1 MATEIIRPDLKN
13 LPIGRILRTVGWGLL
28 VVFAIWITFVLFGKN
43 NAGFYQVRQDII
55 TGDLSIKSDFGIYY
69 NGFKKVTTYQIESSY
84 TFSNDK
90 NDENVIGPAIE
101 VRFNDGGIGR
111 ISGDFRFRLP
121 ANDIDLLKIHQIFG
135 SPKPL
140 MDELYIQAVKRSV
153 FTTSLLMSSEES
165 YTNKSLFP
173 QWTLDQLQNGVYQTE
188 EYMIDVTDEIT
199 GEVENRKAVR
209 ILRDEHNNPVRNEPV
224 LNQFGIT
231 ISQATIREPEYDK
244 NILNLIKQKRSFE
257 VAITIAEADAEKA
270 SQQKLTVIEEGKKLI
285 TEAEYEARKK
295 MQKAIEA
302 ARKDKTVALTIA
314 SKELIVAE
322 QNYLAEK
329 SKADGLISQAKGE
342 ADRRKRVKEAD
353 NALVARKDAFE
364 EIMGYYQ
371 NAFTK
376 ISWSPRIATS
386 SSALGADGLPPA
398 FQSFIKIS
406 EVVRQDLNLNLKF

>member
-1 MATEIIRPDLKN
+1 MAAEVIKPELN
-13 LPIGRILRTVGWGLL
+13 NVPIGKIIKMIGSGLL
-28 VVFAIWITFVLFGKN
+28 VIIAIWIVFILFGKN
-43 NAGFYQVRQDII
+43 DAGFYQVRQDII
-55 TGDLSIKSDFGIYY
+55 TGDLTVKRDFGIYY

-90 NDENVIGPAIE
+90 DEKNIIGPAIE

-121 ANDIDLLKIHQIFG
+121 ANDDDMLKVHQIFG
-135 SPKPL
+135 TPKEL

-188 EYMIDVTDEIT
+188 EYRIAITDEIT
-199 GEVENRKAVR
+199 QEIETRKAVR
-209 ILRDEHNNPVRNEPV
+209 ILRDEHNNPIRNEPV

-231 ISQATIREPEYDK
+231 ISQATIREPEYDR
-244 NILNLIKQKRSFE
+244 NILNLIKKKRSFE

-270 SQQKLTVIEEGKKLI
+270 SQQKLTVIEDGKKMV

-295 MQKAIEA
+295 MQKAIEE
-302 ARKDKTVALTIA
+302 ARKDKTVALTLA
-314 SKELIVAE
+314 SKDLIVSE

-329 SKADGLISQAKGE
+329 SKADGLIAQAKGE
-342 ADRRKRVKEAD
+342 ADRRKKVKEAD
-353 NALVARKDAFE
+353 NALVARAEAFE
-364 EIMGYYQ
+364 DIMGFYQ

-386 SSALGADGLPPA
+386 SSAMGENGLPPA
-398 FQSFIKIS
+398 FESFIKIS